1 MDSTTSEI
9 IDEVLKQLEKTGVR
23 YLLQVDDIHAGI
35 AIYSNGLTDRLYL
48 VQKEVLNESD
58 N

>member
-35 AIYSNGLTDRLYL
+35 AIYSNGMTDRLYL
-48 VQKEVLNESD
+48 VQQELPTEGD

>member
-9 IDEVLKQLEKTGVR
+9 IDDVLKQLEKTGVR
-23 YLLQVDDIHAGI
+23 YLLQVDDVHAGI
-35 AIYSNGLTDRLYL
+35 AIYSNGMTDRLYL
-48 VQKEVLNESD
+48 VQKDTTTESD